1 MESRAAERGA
11 PDGLRARAAR
21 VADGSCG
28 LGGDE
33 RGRRLPSAVRHHR
46 GSEPLSS
53 LPPPGFWFFF
63 SMEKKKKLSQH
74 ELYFK
79 ERSRG
84 GKMDEMC

>member
-28 LGGDE
+28 LGGGE

-63 SMEKKKKLSQH
+63 SMEKKKKAFSARAVFQG
-74 ELYFK
+74 EK
-79 ERSRG
+79 QRG
-84 GKMDEMC
+84 KDG